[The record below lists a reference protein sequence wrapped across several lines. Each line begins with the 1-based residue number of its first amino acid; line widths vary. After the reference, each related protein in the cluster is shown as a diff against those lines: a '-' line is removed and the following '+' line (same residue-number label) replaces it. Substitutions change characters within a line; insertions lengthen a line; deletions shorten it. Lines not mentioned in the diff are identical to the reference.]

1 MINFIDEVD
10 NHMLIYGLVISH
22 LIVHSCLMNQLQTK
36 DQLLILNEPL
46 YNFLNDDVHSSYHR
60 CGWPLIILS
69 EEIWIPLRIDDEVA
83 MIENSDYFFEPI

>member
-36 DQLLILNEPL
+36 DQLLILNGPL
-46 YNFLNDDVHSSYHR
+46 YNFLTMMFIVLTIDVDDH
-60 CGWPLIILS
+60 
-69 EEIWIPLRIDDEVA
+69 
-83 MIENSDYFFEPI
+83 

>member
-46 YNFLNDDVHSSYHR
+46 YNF
-60 CGWPLIILS
+60 
-69 EEIWIPLRIDDEVA
+69 
-83 MIENSDYFFEPI
+83 F